1 MHSKTRPNRR
11 PGFSTRAIHEG
22 YDPFENR
29 RSLTAPI
36 YMTSTYAFEDAEE
49 GGAVFAGEVKGYTYG
64 RTMNPTQ
71 ALLQQ
76 RLASLEEGEEALVF
90 SSGMGAI
97 SNAFWTL
104 CKAGDLVVCD
114 KVLYGSTYAFFTK
127 GLAKFGVESVF
138 VDLNDPEA
146 RAAALARRPRIVYF
160 ESPANPNLRI
170 VDIAAVAA
178 EARAVGAISMIDN
191 TFATPVLQ
199 RPLTLGVDLVVHSVT
214 KYLGGHGDLLAGAIV
229 GSSEH
234 LVPMRK
240 EGLRFLT
247 GATISPLNAF
257 LVLRGLKTLEIR
269 MARHCESASAV
280 AALLA
285 GHPKVAEVYYP
296 FLAGSA
302 DEALARRQMS
312 AGSGLVSFELTGGVE
327 AGKDFVRALEMV
339 HCAVS
344 LGDAETLAQHPAS
357 MTHSTYSPE
366 DRARYGIT
374 DGLIRLSIGLENSD
388 DILEDIERALETV

>member
-1 MHSKTRPNRR
+1 MHAKTRPNRR

-36 YMTSTYAFEDAEE
+36 YMTSTFAFEDAEE

-76 RLASLEEGEEALVF
+76 RMASLEEGEEALVF

-114 KVLYGSTYAFFTK
+114 KILYGSTYAFFTK
-127 GLAKFGVESVF
+127 GLAKFGVEPVF

-191 TFATPVLQ
+191 TFATPALQ
-199 RPLTLGVDLVVHSVT
+199 RPLTLGVDLVVHSMT
-214 KYLGGHGDLLAGAIV
+214 KYLGGHGDLLAGAVV

-280 AALLA
+280 AAFLS
-285 GHPKVAEVYYP
+285 GHPKVAGVYYP

-312 AGSGLVSFELTGGVE
+312 AGSGLVSFELSGGVV
-327 AGKDFVRALEMV
+327 AGRDFVRGLEMI

-344 LGDAETLAQHPAS
+344 LGDAETLVQHPAS
-357 MTHSTYSPE
+357 MTHSTYSSE
-366 DRARYGIT
+366 ERARYGIT
-374 DGLIRLSIGLENSD
+374 DGLIRLSIGLENGE
-388 DILEDIERALETV
+388 DILEDIEQALETV

>member
-1 MHSKTRPNRR
+1 
-11 PGFSTRAIHEG
+11 
-22 YDPFENR
+22 
-29 RSLTAPI
+29 
-36 YMTSTYAFEDAEE
+36 
-49 GGAVFAGEVKGYTYG
+49 
-64 RTMNPTQ
+64 
-71 ALLQQ
+71 
-76 RLASLEEGEEALVF
+76 
-90 SSGMGAI
+90 
-97 SNAFWTL
+97 
-104 CKAGDLVVCD
+104 
-114 KVLYGSTYAFFTK
+114 
-127 GLAKFGVESVF
+127 
-138 VDLNDPEA
+138 
-146 RAAALARRPRIVYF
+146 
-160 ESPANPNLRI
+160 
-170 VDIAAVAA
+170 
-178 EARAVGAISMIDN
+178 
-191 TFATPVLQ
+191 
-199 RPLTLGVDLVVHSVT
+199 LTLGIDLVVHSVT

>member
-1 MHSKTRPNRR
+1 MQSKARPNRR
-11 PGFSTRAIHEG
+11 PGLSTRAIHEG

-36 YMTSTYAFEDAEE
+36 YMTSTFAFEDAEE
-49 GGAVFAGEVKGYTYG
+49 GGAVFAGEVAGYTYG

-76 RLASLEEGEEALVF
+76 RLASIEEGEEALAF

-114 KVLYGSTYAFFTK
+114 KILYGSTYAFFTK
-127 GLAKFGVESVF
+127 GLAKFGIEPVF
-138 VDLNDPEA
+138 VDLNDREA

-191 TFATPVLQ
+191 TFATPALQ
-199 RPLTLGVDLVVHSVT
+199 RPLTLGVDLVVHSMT

-280 AALLA
+280 AALLS
-285 GHPKVAEVYYP
+285 GHPKVAGVYYP

-312 AGSGLVSFELTGGVE
+312 AGSGLVSFELSGGVA
-327 AGKDFVRALEMV
+327 AGRDFVRGLEMI

-344 LGDAETLAQHPAS
+344 LGDAETLVQHPAS
-357 MTHSTYSPE
+357 MTHSTYSSE
-366 DRARYGIT
+366 ERARYGIT
-374 DGLIRLSIGLENSD
+374 DGLIRLSIGLENGE
-388 DILEDIERALETV
+388 DILEDIEQALETV

>member
-1 MHSKTRPNRR
+1 MSAKMRPNKQ

-22 YDPFENR
+22 YDPFDNR
-29 RSLTAPI
+29 RALTAPI
-36 YMTSTYAFEDAEE
+36 YMTSTFAFEDAEE
-49 GGAVFAGEVKGYTYG
+49 GGAVYAGEVAGYTYG

-71 ALLQQ
+71 GLLQQ
-76 RLASLEEGEEALVF
+76 RLASIEEGEEALVF

-104 CKAGDLVVCD
+104 CKAGDRVVCD
-114 KVLYGSTYAFFTK
+114 KILYGSTFAFFTK
-127 GLAKFGVESVF
+127 GLAKFGVDVEF
-138 VDLNDPEA
+138 IDLNDPEA
-146 RAAALARRPRIVYF
+146 RAAALARRPRVVYF

-178 EARAVGAISMIDN
+178 EARAAGAISMIDN
-191 TFATPVLQ
+191 TFATPALQ
-199 RPLTLGVDLVVHSVT
+199 RPITLGVDLVVHSMT

-229 GSSEH
+229 GASEH
-234 LVPMRK
+234 LTPMRK

-269 MARHCESASAV
+269 MARHSESAAAV
-280 AALLA
+280 ASFLA
-285 GHPKVAEVYYP
+285 GHPKVAEVNYP
-296 FLAGSA
+296 LLAGSP

-312 AGSGLVSFELTGGVE
+312 AGSGLVSFELTGGVA
-327 AGKDFVRALEMV
+327 AGKAFIDALEMV

-357 MTHSTYSPE
+357 MTHSTYSAE

-374 DGLIRLSIGLENSD
+374 DGLIRLSIGLENSE
-388 DILEDIERALETV
+388 DILEDIERALEKF